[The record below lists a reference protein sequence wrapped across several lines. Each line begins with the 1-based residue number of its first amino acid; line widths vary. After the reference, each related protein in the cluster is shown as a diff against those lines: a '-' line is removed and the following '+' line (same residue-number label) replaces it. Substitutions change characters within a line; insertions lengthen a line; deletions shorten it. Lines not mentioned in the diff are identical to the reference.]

1 MGKLTTAAS
10 YLAAP
15 KLTYALRNPK
25 KTALFKAAGWA
36 AERMTPVRKRS
47 SAGAR
52 AAKGVG
58 IAAVAVPLG
67 WWLGKRFLKRDV
79 RAGENTRS

>member
-36 AERMTPVRKRS
+36 ANRFTPSRTRV
-47 SAGAR
+47 SAGAV
-52 AAKGVG
+52 AAKGIG
-58 IAAVAVPLG
+58 AAAIAVPLG
-67 WWLGKRFLKRDV
+67 WWLGKRLLKRNA
-79 RAGENTRS
+79 RTSEKGNE